1 MTSSSLTR
9 VLSAVADCKRPSY
22 VWGGSRL
29 EGDGCRRLRGGM
41 EGEGWKLC
49 SGGMEMA
56 SKRCWGAMLLDG
68 WRMDGVS
75 ERETGE

>member
-1 MTSSSLTR
+1 
-9 VLSAVADCKRPSY
+9 
-22 VWGGSRL
+22 
-29 EGDGCRRLRGGM
+29 M

-68 WRMDGVS
+68 WRRDGVS
-75 ERETGE
+75 ERESGE